1 MISPRRCA
9 LIAAATGLLITA
21 AACSSASSGSTATGT
36 ATSTAPASAASVK
49 HLSLAYANITDA
61 NPSLA
66 GVAQLIS
73 AAAKTAGDSVTLYN
87 NNSDPSTA
95 TSVAQLIANAKPSV
109 ALDWSPAPQIGTS
122 LSEIFTRANV
132 KCIAVDIQIGSCPW
146 FYPENTTL
154 GTETGQALATIMKE
168 KGWTGSNTTFVIA
181 QNSTVGDQNNDL
193 ERSGYLAVAHAISGF
208 PVPALSA
215 ITATTTTLSS
225 SAVQIDTGDEIDTAY
240 SAMKNELQLIP
251 ASRNIVVYGITDES
265 TLGAWD
271 ALKGAGRTNVL
282 LAGNGGDPTG
292 LSQLRSN
299 PDWVA
304 ESSPFVPDWGEF
316 LIAMAHAL
324 AAGINVPA
332 STPSPMAVLTKSNIS
347 QYYAAGSTT
356 VKELPPLS
364 AQEQY
369 LAATGVLQ
377 EFGNVSGLG

>member
-21 AACSSASSGSTATGT
+21 AACSSGSSGSTSAAGAATGA
-36 ATSTAPASAASVK
+36 ATSSAASVK

-95 TSVAQLIANAKPSV
+95 TSVAQLIANAKPAV

-122 LSEIFTRANV
+122 LSEIFTRASV

-154 GTETGQALATIMKE
+154 GTQTGQALAAIMKQ

-208 PVPALSA
+208 PAPALSA

-240 SAMKNELQLIP
+240 SAMKTELQLIP

-292 LSQLRSN
+292 LSQLRTN
-299 PDWVA
+299 PYWVA

-324 AAGINVPA
+324 AAGIKVPA

-377 EFGNVSGLG
+377 EFGNVSGL